1 MEVLIKLFN
10 DGQLPQLAQWLFL
23 VNIIDVVTGFIK
35 AVDSKT
41 VSSKI
46 MKHGALTKL
55 VIWIVVLVSGIIS
68 SYFKIDL
75 TSYVIGYYLI
85 MEIVSI
91 FENAS
96 QFIAIPDKLKDVL
109 NVNNVENNT
118 STDKEETSEL
128 TVNDS
133 SVNDDILKYIKEK
146 EEKNEWYCF

>member
-1 MEVLIKLFN
+1 MEVLIKLFQ
-10 DGQLPQLAQWLFL
+10 DGQLPQLAQWLLL
-23 VNIIDVVTGFIK
+23 VNIIDVATGFVK

-41 VSSKI
+41 VSSNV

-55 VIWIVVLVSGIIS
+55 IIWLVVLVSGIVS
-68 SYFKIDL
+68 SYFKTDL

-109 NVNNVENNT
+109 NVNNVET
-118 STDKEETSEL
+118 TKSEK
-128 TVNDS
+128 TVTT
-133 SVNDDILKYIKEK
+133 EK
-146 EEKNEWYCF
+146 ESKVNTVDSRIFDEINKMEDSNE

>member
-146 EEKNEWYCF
+146 EEKNE